1 MRTAVLRLHQ
11 RMSNASN
18 PLRSRS
24 WRRHRLPFGVSHLAS
39 HRLPSQAS
47 RSFTAANCFQVYD
60 TSTKRASICH
70 DTLLDLRTS
79 HVLSAYHFQGLAIN
93 QASSHHSCVLS
104 ACFEKRC
111 STSIRAPMKASES
124 VGARLLP
131 LTVSL
136 NSLYKQA

>member
-60 TSTKRASICH
+60 TICH